1 MCTDNVGANSG
12 VRTNRRGRPTE
23 MHPPDGDNISLW
35 VLPERPET
43 YIRTEISHFPDAAED
58 NEDGDKDLK
67 PDLTMYNKEIG
78 SQAWDI
84 KPKTKSDRQDYRG
97 RVAWFFAEMF
107 MEVKRSN
114 KYNPFDGQ
122 SLRGSQQGMKMFE
135 QITKVAIES
144 LNLQHRTFLFT
155 AFIVETKARLL
166 RWDRAGVVV
175 SHEFDIGAEPGW
187 LFNFVHRVATSTR
200 EAQGFDTTVTDADED
215 QIKKLDD
222 FRKKQDNKYAQEY
235 LDEMNMNRTL
245 YPIQQL
251 QCDIFEF
258 AKKKIKDPENPQYS
272 ALRKKKC
279 LTLLIGHICFA
290 HSSLS
295 GRGMKGFVAF
305 VVDVDRLVFLK
316 ESWRPVN
323 TSCLVR
329 EEGDIYCDL
338 TGAGVPYIPFA
349 IAGGDVSESHVT
361 INDELLRASQRQQ
374 YRLVLWEVGI
384 PLDRHANSFTLI
396 RSLHQA
402 LKAHRYAWDKAGI
415 LHRDISPGNVLID
428 MLSPPDAP
436 MGLLCDWELSK
447 KKAELTEGATQHTR
461 SGTWITLSA
470 VSLQYPYKPI
480 ELSDDLESF
489 YHLLTYNIL
498 RFYRHSMTK
507 STTTAQ
513 LMSPFQNDSESAL
526 AQHVWN
532 YHYAHIRGDGGHPDT
547 GGMHKW
553 DKLNYPHP
561 PFRLLD
567 VESPL
572 NRLLEDIH
580 KLCFKHYQTV
590 HKQDL
595 DKYSPFSTAPTAT
608 AKKPFVLPAV
618 DLDEYDIDDMAS
630 ELPESPPTTS
640 ATITEVKEDHAPLES
655 PLIDHARMNSA
666 FLSILRPKKHDTLN
680 LDLDDKIDDQFVN
693 LPSFIGVANKKSS
706 ATRTKSSVGSG
717 SHRSRSTSDN
727 GSDEQPNPKRQKT
740 EGSGPLSPMRE

>member
-1 MCTDNVGANSG
+1 
-12 VRTNRRGRPTE
+12 
-23 MHPPDGDNISLW
+23 
-35 VLPERPET
+35 
-43 YIRTEISHFPDAAED
+43 
-58 NEDGDKDLK
+58 
-67 PDLTMYNKEIG
+67 MYNKEIG

-122 SLRGSQQGMKMFE
+122 SLRGSQLGMKTFE

-155 AFIVETKARLL
+155 AFIIETKARLL
-166 RWDRAGVVV
+166 HWDRTGVVV
-175 SHEFDIGAEPGW
+175 SEEFDIGTEPGW
-187 LFNFVHRVATSTR
+187 LFNFVHRVATSAR
-200 EAQGFDTTVTDADED
+200 EAQGFDMTVTDADED

-235 LDEMNMNRTL
+235 LDEMNMNQTL

-251 QCDIFEF
+251 QCEIFKF
-258 AKKKIKDPENPQYS
+258 AKTKINNTKDPQYS
-272 ALRKKKC
+272 ALSEKQHV
-279 LTLLIGHICFA
+279 TLLIGHICFA

-295 GRGMKGFVAF
+295 GRETKGFVAF
-305 VVDVDRLVFLK
+305 AVDVDCLVFLK
-316 ESWRPVN
+316 ESWRPIN
-323 TSCLVR
+323 MSRLVR

-338 TGAGVPYIPFA
+338 TGAGVLYIPFA
-349 IAGGDVSESHVT
+349 IAGGNVSESHVT
-361 INDELLRASQRQQ
+361 LNDELLSASQRQQ

-384 PLDRHANSFTLI
+384 PLDRHANSFALI
-396 RSLHQA
+396 RSLHHA

-428 MLSPPDAP
+428 MLSPPNAP

-461 SGTWITLSA
+461 TGTWITLSA

-480 ELSDDLESF
+480 ELSDDLESL

-532 YHYAHIRGDGGHPDT
+532 YYYAHIRGISGDPDT
-547 GGMHKW
+547 GGMIKW
-553 DKLNYPHP
+553 MALRSAEP
-561 PFRLLD
+561 PFHLLD

-572 NRLLEDIH
+572 NRLLEDVH

-595 DKYSPFSTAPTAT
+595 DKYSPFLAQTAPTTVAED
-608 AKKPFVLPAV
+608 AFVPHV
-618 DLDEYDIDDMAS
+618 SEPDEYDIDDVAS
-630 ELPESPPTTS
+630 EPPESPPTTS

-666 FLSILRPKKHDTLN
+666 FLSILLPKKCDTLN
-680 LDLDDKIDDQFVN
+680 WDLDDKIDDQFVN
-693 LPSFIGVANKKSS
+693 LPSFIGVADKKSS
-706 ATRTKSSVGSG
+706 ATRTKTSVGSN
-717 SHRSRSTSDN
+717 SRCIRRTDDN
-727 GSDEQPNPKRQKT
+727 GGDEQPDPKRQKT
-740 EGSGPLSPMRE
+740 EDSGPLSPIRK